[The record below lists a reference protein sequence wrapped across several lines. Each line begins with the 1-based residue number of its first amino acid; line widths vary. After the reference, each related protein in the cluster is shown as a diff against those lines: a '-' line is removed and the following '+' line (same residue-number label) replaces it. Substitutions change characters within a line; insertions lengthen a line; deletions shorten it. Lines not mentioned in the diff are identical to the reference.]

1 MSISNMVA
9 VPSDPHGSPTFGGT
23 VSSTAEVGTPAEVS
37 AKPYSANFYSF
48 TDPPGQS
55 QRRNE
60 ELVNRL
66 RKRLL
71 AIDPRLILSTCKTYT
86 LICRGVG
93 DVGDP

>member
-37 AKPYSANFYSF
+37 AKPYSANFHSF

-55 QRRNE
+55 QRRKE

-66 RKRLL
+66 RMRLL
-71 AIDPRLILSTCKTYT
+71 AKSETGPFNLQKLHPNLS
-86 LICRGVG
+86 GVG